1 MPIRD
6 ETIMAVQQ
14 AADILEVVEDYLPL
28 KKKGQN
34 WWALSPF
41 TDEKTPSFSVN
52 PQKGIF
58 KCFSTGKGGDAISFV
73 MEMDG
78 VGFIEAIKILAKK
91 YNIPVAEIEYSEEQK
106 EEQNQAVA
114 YKESLFIVLNF
125 AAKYFK
131 NLLHHH
137 EDGNAIGLSYF
148 KERGFNTK
156 TIDEFELG
164 YSLDQWQAFKDE
176 AEQKGYQ
183 TEILESAGLIVKNEK
198 GKLYDRFRG
207 RVMFPIHNVTG
218 RVVGFGA
225 RTLKKEDKSKSL
237 SKGIGPKYLNSPE
250 SEVYQKSEILYGI
263 FHAKKAIRNK
273 DNCYL
278 VEGYTD
284 VISLHQAGIENVVAS
299 SGTSLTEEQIK
310 LISRFTKNVTVLY
323 DGDTA
328 GIKASLRGVDLILEK
343 GLDVKIVNFPDGEDP
358 DSYVQKVGGEQFA
371 KYIEDESR
379 DFILFK
385 TSLGLS
391 ESQANPT
398 QKAEIIRDI
407 VTSIVKIPDAIKRS
421 VFYKECSSL
430 LQIDEELLIDEGNKI
445 LIKEE
450 RNRKFKEDRK
460 QRFEPDLQRTDGGGI
475 VEKEI
480 AETVKKSSPTL
491 NDPVNFQERECVR
504 ILLEYGDQETEE
516 GTQLYHYILE
526 EIEQLE
532 FNDEIS
538 KKIISEFSEA
548 LKEGKILDTTYFTR
562 HPDQQIKQLIVDM
575 VTEKNVISENWKKH
589 HIIVPEKDAK
599 LHQVVY
605 SNVLRL
611 KYRTLKKMC
620 QESMELL
627 GNAKSVEE
635 ETEALQVFQTLKQQE
650 NELAKFLGIVYS

>member
-6 ETIMAVQQ
+6 ETIKAVQQ
-14 AADILEVVEDYLPL
+14 TADILEVVEDYLPL

-73 MEMDG
+73 MEMEG
-78 VGFIEAIKILAKK
+78 IGFLEAIRMLAKK
-91 YNIPVAEIEYSEEQK
+91 YSIPVEETELSEEQK
-106 EEQNQAVA
+106 DEQNQAA
-114 YKESLFIVLNF
+114 AHRESLYIVLNF
-125 AAKYFK
+125 AAEYFK
-131 NLLHHH
+131 DLLHNS
-137 EDGNAIGLSYF
+137 DAGKSIGLSYF
-148 KERGFNTK
+148 KERGFIGK
-156 TIDEFELG
+156 TIENFELG
-164 YSLDQWQAFKDE
+164 YSLDEWQAFRDE
-176 AEQKGYQ
+176 AEKKGYK
-183 TEILESAGLIVKNEK
+183 TELLEQAGLIVRNEND
-198 GKLYDRFRG
+198 KLYDRFRG

-225 RTLKKEDKSKSL
+225 RTLKKEDKTAK
-237 SKGIGPKYLNSPE
+237 KFGPKYLNSPE

-263 FHAKKAIRNK
+263 FQAKKSIRDK

-284 VISLHQAGIENVVAS
+284 VISLYQAGIENVVAS
-299 SGTSLTEEQIK
+299 SGTSLTEDQIK

-323 DGDTA
+323 DGDKA

-343 GLDVKIVNFPDGEDP
+343 GLDVNIVTFPEGEDP
-358 DSYVQKVGGEQFA
+358 DSFVRNVGGEKFA

-385 TSLGLS
+385 TSLGLKES
-391 ESQANPT
+391 EANPIK
-398 QKAEIIRDI
+398 KADVIRDI

-421 VFYKECSSL
+421 VFYRECSSL
-430 LQIDEELLIDEGNKI
+430 LGIDEELLIDEGNKI
-445 LIKEE
+445 LIKEDQNKRFRE
-450 RNRKFKEDRK
+450 GRNQQFT
-460 QRFEPDLQRTDGGGI
+460 PDTQRTDGGG
-475 VEKEI
+475 VVLDNKP
-480 AETVKKSSPTL
+480 ETTSKTSTSL

-504 ILLEYGDQETEE
+504 ILLEYGNQETEE
-516 GTQLYHYILE
+516 GSLLYRYILE

-532 FNDEIS
+532 FNDPIS
-538 KKIISEFSEA
+538 KRIINEFSTA
-548 LKEGKILDTTYFTR
+548 LEKGEVLDSTYFTR
-562 HPDQQIKQLIVDM
+562 HPDQQIKQLVVDM
-575 VTEKNVISENWKKH
+575 ITEKNVISENWKKH

-620 QESMELL
+620 QESMDLL
-627 GNAKSVEE
+627 GKAKTVDEE
-635 ETEALQVFQTLKQQE
+635 MEALQIFQTLKQQE